1 MLIRNILIAP
11 SVSSLFIT
19 GLLDLLIFITVLRNI
34 KKIMNLPYYQKII
47 LLSAFTVAIG
57 IHGLIHLG
65 VEVNYNINPYNWL

>member
-1 MLIRNILIAP
+1 MIIRNILIAP

-34 KKIMNLPYYQKII
+34 KKIINLPYYQKII
-47 LLSAFTVAIG
+47 LLSAITVAIG

-65 VEVNYNINPYNWL
+65 VEVNYNLNPYNWL